1 VAKIQ
6 ININQMSKFVE
17 GIIKNLENEISIDS
31 SIRYGLKNVSKFA
44 RNYASLLHLQKV
56 IK

>member
-1 VAKIQ
+1 
-6 ININQMSKFVE
+6 MSKFVE
-17 GIIKNLENEISIDS
+17 GIIKNFENEINIDS